1 MPPLSSLHNSN
12 NSMNPPGANN
22 TSVGD
27 VGSNNSMNSP
37 TNTNRQLYQQISP
50 QLNVPSLYQ
59 SQVPS
64 MPPQESQQFQMQNQQ
79 QQQQQQ
85 SLQRQ
90 QINSQSY
97 FQNQQPHLMPPSS
110 SNMYN
115 NTGMSTIA
123 APRQQSYRGIA
134 EDGNESRNSSLKRH
148 QSDNILTQPN
158 NSQFRN
164 PWGANTSG
172 LPHSEEVFATN
183 YSMLPSHQSQSHQ
196 PPQQQGLDQSHLLR
210 KQSFN
215 TTLATTYEV
224 EDFQDH
230 HQQLPQRQQHQQQ
243 SYNDIIPPSR
253 ANAPPPASPRY
264 YNDSDVQFR
273 HNDLQRR
280 QSLAANYMT
289 SYNNQ
294 NTIGNKRSY
303 YNGGNSIDKHQEY
316 MMNQNYSSNMAPNR
330 VLTNNNIPYSSNN
343 SLNDNVMTR
352 LGRRYSS
359 LASFQDP
366 STSTSSTTTSSS
378 NSTNS
383 SLYLNRGLSTRF
395 ANSNTRST
403 YLSPIN
409 KTFPE
414 EKSNNGRRSYRTL
427 RRVAPKMRKL
437 KRKSD
442 LRPFINRNPK
452 FRRASSSKDS
462 YISPLSALTNAIG
475 MTYSIC
481 NSEFSY
487 KSSKNPRRVLTKPSI
502 PKSNNGCDN
511 EDSDY
516 ILYVNDVLG
525 SEENKKYMV
534 LDILGQGTF
543 GQVVKCQNLKT
554 QELLAVKI
562 VKSRSAFLNQSL
574 TEASILEFLNKK
586 VDPEDKHHF
595 LKLKDKF
602 MHKNHLCLVF
612 ELLSSNLYE
621 LIRQNQFH
629 GLSIKLIRKFTSQM
643 LDSLCVLKE
652 SKLIHCDL
660 KPENILL
667 VSLDK
672 PDLKVIDFGSA
683 CHERNI
689 IYTYIQSRFYR
700 SPEVMLGLS
709 YTSSID
715 MWSLGCIVAELF
727 LGLPLFPGTSEYDQL
742 VRIINML
749 GMPPNW
755 MIEMGKTSL
764 NFLNQSTLANGKKQY
779 SIKPI
784 DQYSKEF
791 SLKESPGKNYFSHT
805 ELTDIIREYQLPKK
819 NMTPNMI
826 EKELNERKCLVHF
839 LRGVLNLNPLERWTP
854 HEAMTH
860 PFITGAVFSDNWT
873 PAVNKIVNSGNL
885 NHNLS
890 GTSSG
895 NAFNKTDNMNEA
907 SLTQSSNINYNNRS
921 MNTTNNYR
929 HITSASFSA
938 ASSSH
943 VIPSQA
949 SQISNFA
956 PPPFNTSNY
965 KNQPFTQYHQ
975 QPGILA
981 QTTLDLQKQQQPSN
995 GASNVYADPA
1005 ADVEMINT
1013 TNDKDST
1020 SIDIT

>member
-12 NSMNPPGANN
+12 SSMNPPGVSN
-22 TSVGD
+22 TSVGS
-27 VGSNNSMNSP
+27 VGSNNNMNSP
-37 TNTNRQLYQQISP
+37 TITNRQLYQQISP
-50 QLNVPSLYQ
+50 QLNISSLHQ
-59 SQVPS
+59 SQVS
-64 MPPQESQQFQMQNQQ
+64 NMLPPQEPQQFQMQNQQ
-79 QQQQQQ
+79 QQP
-85 SLQRQ
+85 LQRQ
-90 QINSQSY
+90 QISNQSY
-97 FQNQQPHLMPPSS
+97 FQNHPQLMPPSS
-110 SNMYN
+110 SSMYN
-115 NTGMSTIA
+115 KSLA
-123 APRQQSYRGIA
+123 APRQQGYRGLA
-134 EDGNESRNSSLKRH
+134 DDGNETRNSSLKRH
-148 QSDNILTQPN
+148 QSDNILTQPT

-164 PWGANTSG
+164 PWGANPSG
-172 LPHSEEVFATN
+172 PTHPEEVFATN
-183 YSMLPSHQSQSHQ
+183 YSMLPSHQLQSHQ
-196 PPQQQGLDQSHLLR
+196 LPQQQGLDQSHLLR

-230 HQQLPQRQQHQQQ
+230 QHLPQQQQ

-294 NTIGNKRSY
+294 NPIGNKMSH

-316 MMNQNYSSNMAPNR
+316 MMNQNYLSNMVPNR
-330 VLTNNNIPYSSNN
+330 VLTNNNIPYSSKN
-343 SLNDNVMTR
+343 SLNDHDMTR

-366 STSTSSTTTSSS
+366 SSTSSSTTTSSS
-378 NSTNS
+378 SSANT
-383 SLYLNRGLSTRF
+383 SLYLSRGLSTRF
-395 ANSNTRST
+395 ANSNARST

-414 EKSNNGRRSYRTL
+414 EKSNNGRGRRSYRAL
-427 RRVAPKMRKL
+427 RRTAPKMRKL
-437 KRKSD
+437 KTKSD

-791 SLKESPGKNYFSHT
+791 NLKENPGKNYFTHT

-819 NMTPNMI
+819 NMTPSMI
-826 EKELNERKCLVHF
+826 EKELSERRCLVHF

-854 HEAMTH
+854 HEAMAH

-885 NHNLS
+885 NNNLS
-890 GTSSG
+890 GSSSD
-895 NAFNKTDNMNEA
+895 NNTFNKTDNNGA
-907 SLTQSSNINYNNRS
+907 LLTSSSNIDYSSRP

-929 HITSASFSA
+929 HVTSASFSA

-943 VIPSQA
+943 VMPSQA
-949 SQISNFA
+949 SQIGNFA
-956 PPPFNTSNY
+956 PPPFSTSNY
-965 KNQPFTQYHQ
+965 KNQPFTQYQ
-975 QPGILA
+975 QQSGIPS
-981 QTTLDLQKQQQPSN
+981 QTILDTQNPPQPSN
-995 GASNVYADPA
+995 QASGVFVDPA
-1005 ADVEMINT
+1005 SDVEMVN
-1013 TNDKDST
+1013 ST
-1020 SIDIT
+1020 K